1 MVDTAPVTAASS
13 IPQPGDGAYLARPT
27 PQPGDGAYL
36 AQRPNSGPSRGPRNN
51 GRGRGRKPGNAAHG
65 SFSVHEP
72 PAAQIGA
79 LTLDPSPNGGPRSAR
94 GKGRN
99 NGPRPNGTSDGPHR
113 GRNRPQRQR
122 GEPVNG
128 VATPSGSSPSTPLN
142 PTASVFNPEEGGL
155 SRPSSRGSQSKSRQR
170 KPKTEADG
178 AAAPKPVSSRRAA
191 FERGTK
197 LTTGDAP
204 PKKEKAARKHV
215 DHPEPLGPEPDDLNS
230 RLTRGLR
237 GKPFLECPICFNPI
251 FSQQQTWS
259 CLPPHSPPEY
269 PKSLEE
275 NERPAFATAHY
286 TACYTPFHIN
296 CVRDWASRSLHDD
309 AERIRKS
316 ESKDEPSWRC
326 PGCQKHRALKIGG
339 YRCFCGRLANPPT
352 NTSAPHSCNDACAR
366 TRPNCSHPCPLN
378 CHPGPCPPCQVALV
392 VRCPSHASAL
402 TVKCSTASTNDA
414 ALTPVCDEICDREL
428 GCGKHRCENLCHFG
442 SCGDCGEVDTVRCYC
457 GEEDKVVPCGWNKK
471 ESKVCSDANETW
483 EGRFA
488 CDRVC
493 SKKYECGIHECLEKC
508 HPHPS
513 SPIPCPTS
521 PSVITTCPC
530 GATPLNL
537 LPGYPRPDCTAPIPI
552 CGEACPKSRPCGHAC
567 PLKCHTGECPPCHE
581 QVYRPCRC
589 GENTLLLDCD
599 EVRERQQAGETEFLC
614 DRVCKALRNCGR
626 HECGRVC
633 CPLSYKAKRKGRRA
647 LDLDFDNDDL
657 HQCPL
662 VCGKLLSCGI
672 HACPKPDHK
681 GACGRCLQ
689 ASYDELICNCGHTV
703 VYPPVACGTKV
714 NCVFPCA
721 RPDPP
726 CGHPKTPHNCHE
738 EPDCP
743 PCPFLTAKPCAC
755 GKDPAVKNIRCSQ
768 SQDRVSCGQVCGK
781 LLGCGYHRCE
791 KTCHPGECESCT
803 QTCNKPKRICKHACS
818 HTCHAPAKCPE
829 NEGCSTIVIQTC
841 SCGNLQ
847 TRTTCGSSTSNPSSR
862 ETAQLK
868 CNADCMM
875 RQRNARLAD
884 ALGIKQPIDRTLT
897 EWPPELRSFALAN
910 LPFVKTVENTFRDFV
925 NGTRQTVILPHMP
938 AAKRTFVMSM
948 ADVYRLGRELID
960 AEPNRSVQIRRRVDT
975 RLPNPLLST
984 AVQPAP
990 SKLGGLGNLRAS
1002 PAGVWGGSRSGTAS
1016 PSTAASAAK
1025 ANTPTASG
1033 PSSRVPS
1040 PGAEQSRPTPPESS
1054 RVHVPVTHT
1063 HVPVQTVGVV
1073 GDTDW
1078 DQSGDEAD

>member
-1 MVDTAPVTAASS
+1 MSLRRRK
-13 IPQPGDGAYLARPT
+13 LARSP
-27 PQPGDGAYL
+27 
-36 AQRPNSGPSRGPRNN
+36 
-51 GRGRGRKPGNAAHG
+51 
-65 SFSVHEP
+65 
-72 PAAQIGA
+72 
-79 LTLDPSPNGGPRSAR
+79 LDPSPNGGPRSAR

-471 ESKVCSDANETW
+471 ESK
-483 EGRFA
+483 
-488 CDRVC
+488 
-493 SKKYECGIHECLEKC
+493 
-508 HPHPS
+508 
-513 SPIPCPTS
+513 
-521 PSVITTCPC
+521 
-530 GATPLNL
+530 
-537 LPGYPRPDCTAPIPI
+537 
-552 CGEACPKSRPCGHAC
+552 
-567 PLKCHTGECPPCHE
+567 
-581 QVYRPCRC
+581 
-589 GENTLLLDCD
+589 
-599 EVRERQQAGETEFLC
+599 AGETEFLC